1 MFIVYT
7 AIHILSP
14 SCFVLISHD
23 ITNYLLMI
31 NSICNKNN
39 AHFEQVLYLMSL
51 ETGSLFVMLKSSEKE
66 LKAS

>member
-1 MFIVYT
+1 MSIVYT

-14 SCFVLISHD
+14 SSFVSHD

-31 NSICNKNN
+31 NSICNKNTNN

>member
-1 MFIVYT
+1 MSIVYT
-7 AIHILSP
+7 DIHILSP
-14 SCFVLISHD
+14 SSFVSHD